1 MIRCGHMINHN
12 PMNKLV
18 DRINALPHKVIFS
31 LWGGSMVFFAL
42 IYTTLSYFPGNGP
55 VGIDDSSVVFRFLN
69 SLYYSII
76 TATNT
81 GYGDIVP
88 LGYSR
93 IFAALQSIIELFLFA
108 LFVAKLV
115 SNRQDKALHEIHEL
129 SFELLFRN
137 IREDFYLARNDFDH
151 VTQIIHQSGRIS
163 DSEWERLAIG
173 YQHIMSLLQEIPD
186 FYDITSDLY
195 IIDPGREILLVE
207 AVQRTMERLNNM
219 LIIMREANIDYLSA
233 VDHVSA
239 LKHMLG
245 KIDALMPLWRK
256 HSHDQSH
263 EEFDHIERLLS
274 KIRIALKKV

>member
-1 MIRCGHMINHN
+1 MINHN
-12 PMNKLV
+12 LMHKLV
-18 DRINALPHKVIFS
+18 DRINALPHKVILS
-31 LWGGSMVFFAL
+31 IWGGSLIFFAL

-55 VGIDDSSVVFRFLN
+55 VGINDASVVHRFFN
-69 SLYYSII
+69 SLYYSVI

-151 VTQIIHQSGRIS
+151 VTEIIHQSGRVS
-163 DSEWERLAIG
+163 DTEWERLVIG
-173 YQHIMSLLQEIPD
+173 YQHITSLLQEIPD

-195 IIDPGREILLVE
+195 IIDPGREILLLE

-219 LIIMREANIDYLSA
+219 LVIMREANIDYLSA
-233 VDHVSA
+233 GNHASA
-239 LKHMLG
+239 LKQMLH

-256 HSHDQSH
+256 HSHDRNH
-263 EEFDHIERLLS
+263 DGFDHIKQSLS
-274 KIRIALKKV
+274 NIHIALKKA